1 MRPQGQRV
9 PQAPFAAHGRF
20 DFVFSAPV
28 SRACSRPAARETV
41 ANPCS
46 ATLRRSPG
54 SNLVEGRSHLD
65 EVGSGAVIND
75 NSTNSWTPPVVVLRN
90 SGAPGVPARLD
101 GRAARPSRIQTAILL
116 RQPRRRP

>member
-9 PQAPFAAHGRF
+9 PQAPLAAHGRF

-65 EVGSGAVIND
+65 EVGSGAVNND
-75 NSTNSWTPPVVVLRN
+75 NSTNSWTPLVVLKPHLAL
-90 SGAPGVPARLD
+90 S
-101 GRAARPSRIQTAILL
+101 T
-116 RQPRRRP
+116 